1 MIVGTS
7 TIVGIGVEVTNVEAM
22 TVEMEEKN
30 VIIADVITDDDEK
43 GFAVWRNLCYAL
55 EILFSKLSSSC
66 EEKLRTQKKHLLFAR
81 ISTMFWKA
89 NPFENIVELC
99 TS

>member
-22 TVEMEEKN
+22 TAEMEEKN

-43 GFAVWRNLCYAL
+43 GFAVWRYLC
-55 EILFSKLSSSC
+55 
-66 EEKLRTQKKHLLFAR
+66 
-81 ISTMFWKA
+81 
-89 NPFENIVELC
+89 
-99 TS
+99 